1 MRLLREYI
9 RELLKEA
16 AMGPNDLAKNDL
28 YITIATAEV
37 DGIMGAGDYQ
47 IFYSDKDGK
56 PTNFKHAA
64 HGEISIGLPEERRGP
79 CDGAFVVIFSQVKA
93 GWGPMLYDIAMEI
106 ATEKGNG
113 LASDRVAVT
122 SDAENVWNFYLN
134 NRSGDV
140 KPHQLD
146 LTDKEL
152 KYYDDLGLE
161 YLTKDKPED
170 DCAQINTVKSHGAEW
185 HTSSLSK
192 RYTKAPTTLSALR
205 GAKRLI
211 EL

>member
-1 MRLLREYI
+1 MNLLREYI
-9 RELLKEA
+9 RGLLKGA
-16 AMGPNDLAKNDL
+16 AMGPSDLVANDIYVRISDR
-28 YITIATAEV
+28 EV

-56 PTNFKHAA
+56 PTGFKDGV
-64 HGEISIGLPEERRGP
+64 HGEISIGLPEKRRGP

-93 GWGPMLYDIAMEI
+93 GWGPLLYDIAMEI

-122 SDAENVWNFYLN
+122 SDAENVWNYYLN

-152 KYYDDLGLE
+152 KYYDDLGLK

-170 DCAQINTVKSHGAEW
+170 DCAQIKTVKSYGDQW
-185 HTSSLSK
+185 HLSSLSK
-192 RYTKAPTTLSALR
+192 RYTKSSTTLELLR
-205 GAKRLI
+205 KAKRLI
-211 EL
+211 EK